1 MRGCR
6 MSAPR
11 VFISHASEDKDRFVV
26 DFARR
31 LRENGVDAWLD
42 QWEMKPGDSLVDKIF
57 EEGLKQ
63 ARAVIVVLS
72 KVSVLKPW
80 VREELNA
87 SMVNRISRGTKLIP
101 VVIDECDVPESLR
114 STVWQ
119 RVDDV
124 KDYGESLQRILSAI
138 FDVSD
143 KPSIGK
149 APARFVGAEPLIPGL
164 SRVDDLALRVIARL
178 VVDEDS
184 GIVEWDRLRTEASL
198 QEVPQQELLDSLEI
212 LEQHY
217 LLKIGRVIGAPL
229 SHVVLTDFGFQQYA
243 EAYVD
248 DYQDV
253 VNQIAAL
260 LVNENVRQ
268 NDILAGRVKKPV
280 SFVDFVL
287 NLMEGNNHIKV
298 SKSIGGQSHVWE
310 VSASLRRALQQG

>member
-1 MRGCR
+1 

-57 EEGLKQ
+57 EEGLKE

-124 KDYGESLQRILSAI
+124 NDYGQSLQRILSAI
-138 FDVSD
+138 FDLSD

-198 QEVPQQELLDSLEI
+198 QDVPQQELLDSLEI
-212 LEQHY
+212 LEHHY

>member
-1 MRGCR
+1 MRGWR

-198 QEVPQQELLDSLEI
+198 REVPQQELLDSLEI

-229 SHVVLTDFGFQQYA
+229 SHLVLTDFGFQQYA

>member
-1 MRGCR
+1 

-119 RVDDV
+119 RVDDIN
-124 KDYGESLQRILSAI
+124 DYGQSLQRILSAI

-198 QEVPQQELLDSLEI
+198 QAVPQQELLDSLEI

-298 SKSIGGQSHVWE
+298 SKYIGGQSYVWE
-310 VSASLRRALQQG
+310 VSASLRRALQKG